1 MLKLYPFLQHSDIY
15 HDIEEAFEQD
25 QSLECCGQVKVE
37 TNISFQILF
46 NSGCGDPPGVF
57 LDIRDWVVVKPE
69 QEGDQDDGEDEDDE
83 ETDGDGHQEAGH
95 HVVGCVDLIKVD

>member
-46 NSGCGDPPGVF
+46 NSGCGDPPGVL
-57 LDIRDWVVVKPE
+57 LDICDWVVVKPE

>member
-46 NSGCGDPPGVF
+46 NSGCGDPPGVL